1 MASSVMITSA
11 MEKVVLRIYTGT
23 TIWLVRIINY
33 LYGTARMEITD
44 NVRRRRLALAQ
55 AMKQRQRIEDDSDL
69 IELVLE
75 RIKDHDGELIEL
87 ELGNGGD

>member
-1 MASSVMITSA
+1 
-11 MEKVVLRIYTGT
+11 
-23 TIWLVRIINY
+23 
-33 LYGTARMEITD
+33 MEITD

-87 ELGNGGD
+87 ELGDNGN